1 MWTFIYRF
9 VACFCKN
16 ISANIYQENNSE
28 WNNCLLKIEWN
39 NCLLSLTYATQQT
52 LKYISNFYPSVFYCS
67 NSWIKFFLKLHFF
80 NLSPEPFFIAPNPFW
95 LLPMWLCGIMWLNGC
110 SSVTSRNYWQQ
121 WLNNRCCE
129 HLLGRQ
135 NGCCLHFS
143 NGLLNRR

>member
-80 NLSPEPFFIAPNPFW
+80 SFQPSLNQSFPLNLGYCVLFFQ
-95 LLPMWLCGIMWLNGC
+95 LLPPSAVSCKIVPKAFPKPFNSFHHQFMFGC
-110 SSVTSRNYWQQ
+110 PSVRA
-121 WLNNRCCE
+121 
-129 HLLGRQ
+129 
-135 NGCCLHFS
+135 
-143 NGLLNRR
+143 